1 MMGWLAKAYI
11 NTLNVIHY
19 MHDKYCYERI
29 EMALHD
35 RDVYR
40 TMACGIAGLS
50 VVVDSLSAIKYS
62 KVKVI
67 RNEQGLAMDYV
78 TEGEYPK
85 YGNNDD
91 LVDSIAVDL
100 VARFMN

>member
-1 MMGWLAKAYI
+1 MDWLARLYM

-35 RDVYR
+35 REILR

-50 VVVDSLSAIKYS
+50 VVADSLSAIKYARS
-62 KVKVI
+62 SRSATSMGWPSTSRLKASI
-67 RNEQGLAMDYV
+67 RSTAITTPES
-78 TEGEYPK
+78 TT
-85 YGNNDD
+85 
-91 LVDSIAVDL
+91 S
-100 VARFMN
+100 RSS